1 MAMLNNQ
8 RVLLLLLLLLCHI
21 NIPSIPIMITSIA
34 PPRLRREGLL
44 RRLDT
49 LRLGDLGDLALR
61 LGDLAQVLP

>member
-1 MAMLNNQ
+1 
-8 RVLLLLLLLLCHI
+8 
-21 NIPSIPIMITSIA
+21 MITSIA

>member
-8 RVLLLLLLLLCHI
+8 RVSVLI
-21 NIPSIPIMITSIA
+21 TIITIMPYQYTSIA